1 MIIILKKDLMRQ
13 LLNDIL
19 GNKIIKSSLTKLPQL
34 KDLCRSR
41 RINGVFL
48 ALLVDHI
55 LSDFEMRE
63 GA

>member
-1 MIIILKKDLMRQ
+1 MRQ